1 MNYKSHSLS
10 SALYRFMRI
19 IIKSIS
25 FVPFFNSLSFQ
36 NLEVELVAKGKTVD
50 QLNSEIEKLTLNHSK
65 AVEKYDNDMK
75 LLQQSHAQNIDRFK
89 KESELILKESQGQLI
104 GEWEKN
110 RQEITNTKDSVIQSL
125 EQENENQKKLNKD
138 LQAKFALK
146 DIRVQQS
153 VKEMEGLRQDVD
165 TYTQK
170 LKEITKLYELEKK
183 KRIELTEEISK
194 FKVRKIFTFSFKGR
208 SYLKLI
214 FRRKKFYLGHLPNQE
229 KMSVLLDNL

>member
-146 DIRVQQS
+146 DIRVQQL
-153 VKEMEGLRQDVD
+153 VKEMEGLRQDID

-170 LKEITKLYELEKK
+170 LKEMTKLCELEKK

-214 FRRKKFYLGHLPNQE
+214 FRRKKILLRASTQPGKNV
-229 KMSVLLDNL
+229 SVAG